1 MKDGT
6 DVKPQGGSGGGS
18 WDPDTRLAT
27 VVYSC
32 WTNVLDP
39 DQIVGI
45 SFYSGYELN
54 DQGYRVKKP
63 YYYIPLE

>member
-1 MKDGT
+1 M
-6 DVKPQGGSGGGS
+6 KPQGGSGGGS
-18 WDPDTRLAT
+18 WDPDTRLGT
-27 VVYSC
+27 EVYSC

-39 DQIVGI
+39 DQIVGV